1 MAKQIT
7 DLEMQANPGARD
19 IWIIETGT
27 RGKGS
32 LHGRITPRG
41 ERMFYYRYTRSDG
54 KRDTLLIGPYARKV
68 KSGSFTVAGA
78 RAVALEWSALI
89 SKTGQDAILNRDVR
103 AFLKAQVRLADQAR
117 VDAVTARAAADEA
130 QRLEQTEAKRRAVTF
145 REVFNQWR
153 DTDLQPHIRADGKR
167 TGRKDG
173 GRFVFEQFERHVF
186 PTLAEVPFAMVRRVD
201 VLTILDTQKI
211 AGKLRTANVLLADL
225 KQLFRFAVDREIIAA
240 SPIDR
245 IKKDKVGGAD
255 VARDRHLSESE
266 IRALSTQLEAAKLT
280 KRSEL
285 AIWISIATG
294 VRVGELMG
302 ATWIGHGTGA
312 DTLMELAEKRD
323 VKYGTVDLANRRW
336 YIPDTKNQR
345 DHTIHLSA
353 FVVAKFEALSDL
365 RENNDWIFPGSR
377 GRQPLLVKAF
387 GKQIGD
393 RQREGKPLKNRS
405 TATQALVLSGGKW
418 THHDLR
424 RTAGSLMAGLGVST
438 DVINECLNHKL
449 ADRMARVYIHNRRE
463 ADQRIAF
470 EALGRKLFELTNSA
484 DGSNVMPL
492 LRPRR
497 FLEAL

>member
-1 MAKQIT
+1 MARKLQSANQLTAIT
-7 DLEMQANPGARD
+7 VAQHAAEASNTQVLNDGGGLYLR
-19 IWIIETGT
+19 
-27 RGKGS
+27 KS
-32 LHGRITPRG
+32 GRSWSWY
-41 ERMFYYRYTRSDG
+41 FRSTSPVTG
-54 KRDTLLIGPYARKV
+54 KRVWFPLCEGKPYSPARGNTQSTL
-68 KSGSFTVAGA
+68 
-78 RAVALEWSALI
+78 AVARLEAETLRVS
-89 SKTGQDAILNRDVR
+89 VR
-103 AFLKAQVRLADQAR
+103 AGTDINFDRQKRIEASRAEVEAAKETTRRLATMRQ
-117 VDAVTARAAADEA
+117 
-130 QRLEQTEAKRRAVTF
+130 
-145 REVFNQWR
+145 VFEQWR
-153 DTDLQPHIRADGKR
+153 STDLQPHIRADGKR

-186 PTLAEVPFAMVRRVD
+186 PTLAEVPFALVRRVD

-211 AGKLRTANVLLADL
+211 AGKLRTANVILADL
-225 KQLFRFAVDREIIAA
+225 KQLFRFALDREIIAA

-302 ATWIGHGTGA
+302 ATWIGHNSSA
-312 DTLMELAEKRD
+312 DTLMELAEKAD

-463 ADQRIAF
+463 ADQRRAF
-470 EALGRKLFELTNSA
+470 EALGRKLFDLTNSA

-497 FLEAL
+497 FLEAP